1 MEDSGHCSF
10 RKIKTGMLKFKRI
23 SKTLLEQI
31 EKGDFSLS
39 GLPSERILAESLS
52 ANRLTVQKA
61 LALLADKG
69 VIHKLTNG
77 RYAISPKPGRSAQV
91 LRIAILVPPCFTSGN
106 ILMWYEAIR
115 IYSEKNNF
123 FFRPFLFVH
132 WNDASISNILG
143 TFDGIFIIPAEE
155 EIPRSMLNKLQSTN
169 GLVML
174 NTDMSQADILSLC
187 LFPKIFVRQA
197 LDRLVQLGHKSIACL
212 HIQSDISDVLMERIS
227 QWKRWGELSENDAPL
242 IKADINALAEG
253 DMFLDLEI
261 KKGCLKDS
269 TAVFCTTIHA
279 AIALIRAC
287 KNNGIDP
294 EKELSICTI
303 DDEGIGMHS
312 TPSVSCFRR
321 PDIQKLL
328 HPIFNWIRSGGDV
341 QDWKD
346 PLLVGPSSLEVYE
359 GETSHS
365 PVRTE
370 KIRSR

>member
-1 MEDSGHCSF
+1 
-10 RKIKTGMLKFKRI
+10 MLKFKRI
-23 SKTLLEQI
+23 SQTLLEQI

-39 GLPSERILAESLS
+39 GLPSERILAKSLS

-61 LALLADKG
+61 LALLAEQG
-69 VIHKLTNG
+69 VIHKLKNG
-77 RYAISPKPGRSAQV
+77 RYAISPKSDGKTQD
-91 LRIAILVPPCFTSGN
+91 LRIAILVPPVFTSGN
-106 ILMWYEAIR
+106 ILMWYEGLR
-115 IYSEKNNF
+115 SYTDKHNL

-132 WNDASISNILG
+132 WNDTSISNVLSS
-143 TFDGIFIIPAEE
+143 FDGIFIVPTLEKIP
-155 EIPRSMLNKLQSTN
+155 PDTLRRLQSTN

-174 NTDMSQADILSLC
+174 NTDMSQSGILSVA

-212 HIQSDISDVLMERIS
+212 HIQSDVSDVLMERIN
-227 QWKRWGELSENDAPL
+227 QWKCWSALSENDAPL
-242 IKADINALAEG
+242 IKADINALVEG
-253 DMFLDLEI
+253 DVFLDLQI
-261 KKGCLKDS
+261 KKGSFKEA
-269 TAVFCTTIHA
+269 TAVFCTTIHS

-294 EKELSICTI
+294 EKDLAICTI

-321 PDIQKLL
+321 PDVQKLL
-328 HPIFNWIRSGGDV
+328 DPIFDWIKAGGDV
-341 QDWKD
+341 RDWKNS
-346 PLLVGPSSLEVYE
+346 LLVGPPSLEVYE

-370 KIRSR
+370 KIQSR